1 MPTFALKTY
10 VNLKLFIMKK
20 IGLIMLLLAFI
31 AGSCGDGTSKKEET
45 KETKKEKRISK
56 STQEGMMQLL
66 DECNIKVHSSLEF
79 SEVTRKSDGYKI
91 TFIANEVD
99 EAKGEELALWFDGE
113 VEKLLSKGWKK
124 SVIAENSKMGGMLM
138 NEFALIK
145 PRDLKVNTTYGLTFF
160 SSFDKEEKTFKFSVT
175 AD

>member
-1 MPTFALKTY
+1 
-10 VNLKLFIMKK
+10 
-20 IGLIMLLLAFI
+20 MLVLAFI
-31 AGSCGDGTSKKEET
+31 TSACGDGTSKKDDT
-45 KETKKEKRISK
+45 KEVKKEKRISK

-66 DECNIKVHSSLEF
+66 DECNIKVHNALEF
-79 SEVTRKSDGYKI
+79 SEVTKKSDGYRI

-99 EAKGEELALWFDGE
+99 EEKAEELALWFDGE

-124 SVIAENSKMGGMLM
+124 SVIVENSRMVGLLM

-160 SSFDKEEKTFKFSVT
+160 SSFDKEGQTFKFSVT

>member
-1 MPTFALKTY
+1 
-10 VNLKLFIMKK
+10 
-20 IGLIMLLLAFI
+20 MLLLAFI
-31 AGSCGDGTSKKEET
+31 AGSCGDGPSKKEET

-113 VEKLLSKGWKK
+113 VEKLLSKGY
-124 SVIAENSKMGGMLM
+124 S
-138 NEFALIK
+138 
-145 PRDLKVNTTYGLTFF
+145 
-160 SSFDKEEKTFKFSVT
+160 
-175 AD
+175 